1 MRNPNMIHTTKQIS
15 KMTFRQ
21 IAERAAVL
29 AAKNRHGKAA
39 KIMTHD
45 LYEKINL
52 ETRRIQEA
60 ATEAE
65 TIYQQALTAMK

>member
-1 MRNPNMIHTTKQIS
+1 MRNPNMIHTTKQIARMS
-15 KMTFRQ
+15 FRE

-29 AAKNRHGKAA
+29 AAKNRHSKAA

-45 LYEKINL
+45 LYEKIRL
-52 ETRRIQEA
+52 ETRRINEA

-65 TIYQQALTAMK
+65 ALYQQALAATK